1 MYGKNIMWNM
11 FAVMMYTGRASWGK
25 KVMKLLF
32 KQRLFSWLDS
42 YDIHNEDGDVV
53 YTVEGQI
60 SIGKCLDVIDRAGN
74 HVATIKRKLF
84 TFLPCF
90 DIYIQGEFVGCV
102 KKKFSLFYPSFTV
115 DYRGWSVDGD
125 FLEWDYSI
133 TDKDGLKVADIS
145 KIIFKLSDT
154 YCIEVSDMFN
164 ALDILILVLAIDAE
178 KVSR

>member
-1 MYGKNIMWNM
+1 MWNM

-32 KQRLFSWLDS
+32 KQRLFSWFDS
-42 YDIHNEDGDVV
+42 YDIHNE
-53 YTVEGQI
+53 
-60 SIGKCLDVIDRAGN
+60 GKCLNVIDRAGN

-102 KKKFSLFYPSFTV
+102 KKKFSLFSPSFTV